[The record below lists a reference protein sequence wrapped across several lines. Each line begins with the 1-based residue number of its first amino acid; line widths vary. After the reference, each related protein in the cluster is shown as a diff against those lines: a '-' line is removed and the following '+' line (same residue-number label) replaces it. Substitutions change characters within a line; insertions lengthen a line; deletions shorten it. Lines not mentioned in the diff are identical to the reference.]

1 MDFNFLIAVIVAVF
15 AIVNPLGNVSFFV
28 ALTEGYN
35 HKDRLEVINKAV
47 FVAAGILI
55 IFALVGNLIFEIFS
69 ITIPAF
75 RIAGGIL
82 LFSIAFSM
90 LRGSRPKTKLTDR
103 DKEEALERQAVGIVP
118 LGVPMLAGPG
128 AITTVM
134 LYMVDATTDGF
145 DVFKVLAIIIA
156 VIITMSVAYVML
168 YYGEGIFKRLGRV
181 GALAF
186 SRIMGLILAAM
197 AVQFVLTGLVNFA
210 LQQGLV

>member
-28 ALTEGYN
+28 ALTEGYS

-118 LGVPMLAGPG
+118 LGIPMLAGPG
-128 AITTVM
+128 AYLEHGVTISKLRLDHLEYGV
-134 LYMVDATTDGF
+134 
-145 DVFKVLAIIIA
+145 
-156 VIITMSVAYVML
+156 SVSARGRRV
-168 YYGEGIFKRLGRV
+168 RLIRH
-181 GALAF
+181 ASLL
-186 SRIMGLILAAM
+186 IM
-197 AVQFVLTGLVNFA
+197 F
-210 LQQGLV
+210 